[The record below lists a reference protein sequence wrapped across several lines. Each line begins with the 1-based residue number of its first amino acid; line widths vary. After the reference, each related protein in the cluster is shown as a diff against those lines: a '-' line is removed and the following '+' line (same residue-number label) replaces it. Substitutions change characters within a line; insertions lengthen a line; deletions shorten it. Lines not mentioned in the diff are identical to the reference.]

1 MFFRVS
7 PEISNLIGYT
17 VGIIFSYVMNKIF
30 TFKGKKEF
38 IKFTLAMLTAYILNF
53 ITLRNLPWSKCKSIL
68 FSNHFG
74 WNFTISGYLFSIN
87 FGV

>member
-17 VGIIFSYVMNKIF
+17 VGIIFSYVMDKIF

-38 IKFTLAMLTAYILNF
+38 IKFTLAMLTAYNF
-53 ITLRNLPWSKCKSIL
+53 KFYNS
-68 FSNHFG
+68 
-74 WNFTISGYLFSIN
+74 
-87 FGV
+87 